1 MTRVSRARLDQ
12 KRLEEIKEHFSFL
25 ISSLN
30 NSIEIENFFNE
41 FLTEEEKIMLTK
53 RLVLYLMLKRNYSP
67 PDIQT
72 ALHVS
77 YETVRTYQKQL
88 QYKNSLFQKTI
99 ERLVKREKAKAFFE
113 KIDKIL
119 KPLDLALRAK
129 TDMKARAELAS
140 GSWREDGD

>member
-12 KRLEEIKEHFSFL
+12 KRLEELKEHFSFL

-30 NSIEIENFFNE
+30 NSVEIENFFNE

-53 RLVLYLMLKRNYSP
+53 RLVLYLMLKRNYSAP
-67 PDIQT
+67 EIQA

-77 YETVRTYQKQL
+77 YETIRTYQNQL

-99 ERLVKREKAKAFFE
+99 ERLVKRERTKEFFE

-129 TDMKARAELAS
+129 TDMKARAKFAFGGWL
-140 GSWREDGD
+140 ED